1 MRKKLPVVFLCYR
14 ITGIINELNRFL
26 NAEQRKGER
35 LLRRRKKKNVHNG
48 YKHWRKI
55 GKPRKETSHLV
66 ASPATAMK
74 LVKRGKKREKV
85 LPTLHC

>member
-1 MRKKLPVVFLCYR
+1 M
-14 ITGIINELNRFL
+14 
-26 NAEQRKGER
+26 
-35 LLRRRKKKNVHNG
+35 RRRKKKKVHNG

-74 LVKRGKKREKV
+74 LVKRGKKGRRFFQRYTANTLVPKEKQCIFHQP
-85 LPTLHC
+85 LQ